1 MPVNNLIQH
10 RRGTASQ
17 WTTANP
23 VLSSGEIGFETNTGK
38 FKIGNGSATWTALA
52 YAVVIPEVEVLG
64 TGDIDGGDAVS
75 WYTWLDL
82 KVDNSDANEKIA
94 DGSYV
99 DGGSAVI

>member
-1 MPVNNLIQH
+1 MPVNNLIQL
-10 RRGTASQ
+10 RRGTAAQ

-23 VLSSGEIGFETNTGK
+23 TLAAGEVGFETDTGK
-38 FKIGNGSATWTALA
+38 FKIGTGSTAWTALV
-52 YAVVIPEVEVLG
+52 YAVVIPEIDQLG

>member
-1 MPVNNLIQH
+1 MPAIDFPNSPAVDDTFTVGSI
-10 RRGTASQ
+10 T
-17 WTTANP
+17 W
-23 VLSSGEIGFETNTGK
+23 K
-38 FKIGNGSATWTALA
+38 WNGSTWESVPAKA
-52 YAVVIPEVEVLG
+52 LG
-64 TGDIDGGDAVS
+64 TDDIDGGDAVS

>member
-1 MPVNNLIQH
+1 MPVNNLIQL
-10 RRGTASQ
+10 RRGTAAQ

-23 VLSSGEIGFETNTGK
+23 TLSAGEVGFETDTGK
-38 FKIGNGSATWTALA
+38 FKIGTGSTAWTALV
-52 YAVVIPEVEVLG
+52 YAVVIPEVEELG

>member
-1 MPVNNLIQH
+1 MPVNNLIQV
-10 RRGTASQ
+10 RRGTAEQ
-17 WTTANP
+17 WVTANP
-23 VLSSGEIGFETNTGK
+23 VLASGELGFESDTGK
-38 FKIGNGSATWTALA
+38 FKIGNGTANWIALA
-52 YAVVIPEVEVLG
+52 YSVTELG